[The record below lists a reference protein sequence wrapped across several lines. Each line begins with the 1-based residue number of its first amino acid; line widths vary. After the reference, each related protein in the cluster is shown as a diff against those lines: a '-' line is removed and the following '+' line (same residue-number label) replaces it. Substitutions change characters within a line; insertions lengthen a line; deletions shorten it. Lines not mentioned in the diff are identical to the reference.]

1 MKGCGGGINHDKSK
15 QKHRKG
21 RKGHKRELASAMIVK
36 MLTSIFELW
45 GHDGT
50 PKRLTT
56 LHCLRR

>member
-1 MKGCGGGINHDKSK
+1 MINRNRSTE
-15 QKHRKG
+15 RAE
-21 RKGHKRELASAMIVK
+21 RVISHKRELASAMIVK